1 MQSKVGVHLTTAQ
14 RGQSYRTKDGRELQL
29 RLIEKD
35 DATRLVDFF
44 YALSS
49 ESRWRRFHI
58 STDHLDQATVQ
69 AKAHA
74 YAAVDN
80 GQQEGAVVA
89 LYTDP
94 QLTQRATSVAERSPL
109 IVGVARLARINPSTA
124 GACAEIAMV
133 VRDDFQQQG
142 VGQALLRQLVSLA
155 KEMDITHLYADV
167 QADNAPALRVLKKL
181 GLPIRTETQHAY
193 TATTIL
199 VE

>member
-1 MQSKVGVHLTTAQ
+1 MQNRTGANPANPQLS
-14 RGQSYRTKDGRELQL
+14 QSYMSDTYTTKDGRELEL
-29 RLIEKD
+29 RLIQAD
-35 DATRLVDFF
+35 DEARLVDFF
-44 YALSS
+44 YALSP

-80 GQQEGAVVA
+80 WHQEGAVVA

-94 QLTQRATSVAERSPL
+94 QRAQPSPE
-109 IVGVARLARINPSTA
+109 IVGVARLARINQSSL

-142 VGQALLRQLVSLA
+142 VGQAILHQLVALA
-155 KEMDITHLYADV
+155 KQMAITQFHADV
-167 QADNAPALRVLKKL
+167 QADNAPAQRVLKKL
-181 GLPIRTETQHAY
+181 GLPIQSETHHAH
-193 TATTIL
+193 TVTRIMIK
-199 VE
+199 

>member
-1 MQSKVGVHLTTAQ
+1 MQSRTGANPANPQ
-14 RGQSYRTKDGRELQL
+14 RSQSYLTKAYTTKDGRELQL
-29 RLIEKD
+29 RLIQAD

-44 YALSS
+44 YALSP

-80 GQQEGAVVA
+80 WQQEGAVVA

-94 QLTQRATSVAERSPL
+94 QDAPPASPAIVA
-109 IVGVARLARINPSTA
+109 VARLARISQSPV
-124 GACAEIAMV
+124 GGCAEIAMV

-142 VGQALLRQLVSLA
+142 VGQAILHQLVALA
-155 KEMDITHLYADV
+155 KQMAITQLHADV
-167 QADNAPALRVLKKL
+167 QADNSPALRVLKKL
-181 GLPIRTETQHAY
+181 GLPIQTETRHAQ
-193 TATTIL
+193 TATTIT

>member
-1 MQSKVGVHLTTAQ
+1 MQNRTGANPANPQLS
-14 RGQSYRTKDGRELQL
+14 QSYMSDTYTTKDGRELEL
-29 RLIEKD
+29 RLIQAD
-35 DATRLVDFF
+35 DEARLVDFF
-44 YALSS
+44 YALSP

-80 GQQEGAVVA
+80 WHQEGAVVA

-94 QLTQRATSVAERSPL
+94 QRAQSSPE
-109 IVGVARLARINPSTA
+109 IVGVARLARINQSSL

-142 VGQALLRQLVSLA
+142 VGQAILHQLVALA
-155 KEMDITHLYADV
+155 KQMAITQFHADV
-167 QADNAPALRVLKKL
+167 QADNAPAQRVLKKL
-181 GLPIRTETQHAY
+181 GLPIQSETHHAH
-193 TATTIL
+193 TVTRIMIK
-199 VE
+199 